1 MSSPRALKRA
11 EDSSKNL
18 NKAFTPTMRTRSS
31 DEGRPSEIGE
41 EDEHS
46 PPSDHPPSDPAEK
59 EAGAGDGAA
68 PLSPQSSTNSMR
80 GRQISA
86 KSSRSL
92 RASMRSLFSSF
103 RDNARFGT
111 YEHVRGTK
119 GGAFEGKCYVARDQ
133 DCCSCFARRDI
144 HSLKIVLIKGTYCFV
159 FPTLKDGT
167 AKRDALCLE
176 AIPLK
181 GLETRV
187 DEFAPRQLVLHCPD
201 AGVKSVDMYA
211 IYTFTFHGDDYLR
224 GMAEFEIAVD
234 EASAVGEFEAKYG
247 KTHLEKTESERV
259 ADELGHEFARDRELR
274 TPALGPS
281 LGGGDARHRPGR
293 PGHHSLASNVVHRA
307 VGPQ

>member
-1 MSSPRALKRA
+1 MPSPRALKRA

-31 DEGRPSEIGE
+31 DEGRPSEIAE

-187 DEFAPRQLVLHCPD
+187 VGIKASMPVVPYDDQ
-201 AGVKSVDMYA
+201 VD
-211 IYTFTFHGDDYLR
+211 
-224 GMAEFEIAVD
+224 D
-234 EASAVGEFEAKYG
+234 EA
-247 KTHLEKTESERV
+247 L
-259 ADELGHEFARDRELR
+259 RELFSELD
-274 TPALGPS
+274 TDNNGQIDFHELKLGLKR
-281 LGGGDARHRPGR
+281 LGVSPRKLMKGDYDEEAAQRDVLRK
-293 PGHHSLASNVVHRA
+293 A
-307 VGPQ
+307 

>member
-1 MSSPRALKRA
+1 
-11 EDSSKNL
+11 
-18 NKAFTPTMRTRSS
+18 
-31 DEGRPSEIGE
+31 
-41 EDEHS
+41 
-46 PPSDHPPSDPAEK
+46 
-59 EAGAGDGAA
+59 
-68 PLSPQSSTNSMR
+68 
-80 GRQISA
+80 
-86 KSSRSL
+86 
-92 RASMRSLFSSF
+92 MRSLFSSF

-274 TPALGPS
+274 T
-281 LGGGDARHRPGR
+281 
-293 PGHHSLASNVVHRA
+293 
-307 VGPQ
+307 

>member
-1 MSSPRALKRA
+1 MATA
-11 EDSSKNL
+11 EQL
-18 NKAFTPTMRTRSS
+18 
-31 DEGRPSEIGE
+31 
-41 EDEHS
+41 
-46 PPSDHPPSDPAEK
+46 PA
-59 EAGAGDGAA
+59 
-68 PLSPQSSTNSMR
+68 
-80 GRQISA
+80 
-86 KSSRSL
+86 
-92 RASMRSLFSSF
+92 
-103 RDNARFGT
+103 
-111 YEHVRGTK
+111 
-119 GGAFEGKCYVARDQ
+119 
-133 DCCSCFARRDI
+133 
-144 HSLKIVLIKGTYCFV
+144 IVFI
-159 FPTLKDGT
+159 KDGT

-293 PGHHSLASNVVHRA
+293 PGHHSLASNVVDRA

>member
-31 DEGRPSEIGE
+31 DEGRPSEIAE
-41 EDEHS
+41 EDEHP
-46 PPSDHPPSDPAEK
+46 PPSDHPPSGPAEK
-59 EAGAGDGAA
+59 EARAGDGAA
-68 PLSPQSSTNSMR
+68 PLSPQSSTNSVR

-92 RASMRSLFSSF
+92 RASMRNLFSSF

-111 YEHVRGTK
+111 YEHVRGAK
-119 GGAFEGKCYVARDQ
+119 GGAFEGKCYVSRDQ
-133 DCCSCFARRDI
+133 DCCRCFAPRDI
-144 HSLKIVLIKGTYCFV
+144 QSLKIVLVKGTYCFV

-187 DEFAPRQLVLHCPD
+187 DEFAPRQLVLHSPD

-293 PGHHSLASNVVHRA
+293 PGHHSLASNVVDRA